1 MTPTSATTGSEI
13 AIDSHIEARA
23 VKKAAWRFIP
33 LLALAYFFNYLD
45 RTSVGFASLTMNQ
58 DLGLTATQFGWG
70 AGIMFAG
77 YCVFEVPSNL
87 ALYRFGARRWIARI
101 MITWGLMAAATA
113 LATGPTSFYII
124 RLLLG
129 IGEAGFFPGVI
140 FFLAVWFP
148 ARYRTRVLAWFTV
161 STPLSSLV
169 GGPLSTWL
177 LRMDGVLGLAGW
189 KWMFIIEGLP
199 ACVLGFLVLRM
210 LADTPADAKWLL
222 PEERGALQKAFERE
236 GAASGKKKDFRVAL
250 KDPRVYLLAMISF
263 GFTMGSYGIGI
274 WLPQMLKAHGMSV
287 METGWLAALP
297 YFFATIGLLW
307 WAKHVDRNGRRVA
320 NLAVALAIG
329 AIALGV
335 STYFKTLTPAM
346 VGITLA
352 LIGTISARTIFFTLP
367 ARFLSG
373 QAAAGGLALINSI
386 GALGGFAG
394 PYLVGYL
401 KDSFGTFTAGMLG
414 LAIVLAITTLL
425 TLSLFALIRDE

>member
-1 MTPTSATTGSEI
+1 MTSLSPAMPADRDTAA
-13 AIDSHIEARA
+13 AIERRA
-23 VKKAAWRFIP
+23 VRKAAWRFIP
-33 LLALAYFFNYLD
+33 VLALAYFFNYLD
-45 RTSVGFASLTMNQ
+45 RTSVGFAALTMNR

-77 YCVFEVPSNL
+77 YCLFEVPSNL
-87 ALYRFGARRWIARI
+87 ALYRFGARRWLARI
-101 MITWGLMAAATA
+101 MITWGCMAAATA
-113 LATGPTSFYII
+113 LAAGPNSFYAI

-148 ARYRTRVLAWFTV
+148 ASYRTRVLAWFTV

-177 LRMDGVLGLAGW
+177 LQLDGLLGLAGW
-189 KWMFIIEGLP
+189 KWMFIVEGLP
-199 ACVLGFLVLRM
+199 ACVLGYLVLKM
-210 LADTPADAKWLL
+210 LADSPADARWLSCD
-222 PEERGALQKAFERE
+222 ERDALQRAFDRE
-236 GAASGKKKDFRVAL
+236 GAAASKKKQFGGAL
-250 KDPRVYLLAMISF
+250 KDVRVYLLALISF

-287 METGWLAALP
+287 MQTGWLSALP
-297 YFFATIGLLW
+297 YFFATIALLW
-307 WAKHVDRNGRRVA
+307 WARHVDRHGRHVA
-320 NLAVALAIG
+320 NLALGLFVG
-329 AIALGV
+329 AVALGV
-335 STYFKTLTPAM
+335 STKFLMLGPALA
-346 VGITLA
+346 GITLA
-352 LIGTISARTIFFTLP
+352 LIGTIAGRTIFYTLP
-367 ARFLSG
+367 AKFLSG

-401 KDSFGTFTAGMLG
+401 KDRFGTFTAGMLG

-425 TLSLFALIRDE
+425 TLSLYAFDRSK